1 MFGWFARLVRTAAR
15 EKPAGTGG
23 ARAAG
28 EHASR
33 ADPAAPEAAD
43 LPGADDDRPFAPF
56 ARALGLDVPP
66 PPPDPDTLE
75 PDEGDLVLA
84 DRVLEHFRRNRPG
97 PASAPSLSLRVLNL
111 VASPD
116 ADVGEMVRLV
126 SADPALSAGVLTV
139 ANSVHH
145 RGLEE
150 IETVRAA
157 VVRLGLEE
165 VARVAGALSAKSLF
179 NPRLKAELAAYAP
192 RFGALY
198 HRALTAA
205 NGAAFA
211 AMQLRGGRADR
222 AFLGGLLFDVGRSIA
237 LRSVAA
243 LSLAEPGLAPDEAR
257 LGRVLDRVHV
267 EIGAECHQEWQLPQY
282 LTVIAVRHHDREV
295 PAEPEFV
302 DLHAVRLTGALL
314 DLRGEDTSR
323 AALEVVQSAAALGL
337 SPLAVRSLDAEL
349 REAAQRVASAFG
361 LEARKG

>member
-1 MFGWFARLVRTAAR
+1 MFGWFARLVGKERRDRGAEPHGSA
-15 EKPAGTGG
+15 GG
-23 ARAAG
+23 APP
-28 EHASR
+28 S
-33 ADPAAPEAAD
+33 PAPAER
-43 LPGADDDRPFAPF
+43 DDRPFAPF
-56 ARALGLDVPP
+56 ARALGIDVPP
-66 PPPDPDTLE
+66 DPPDPDTVE
-75 PDEGDLVLA
+75 PDEGDLALA
-84 DRVLEHFRRNRPG
+84 ARVLEHFRANRPG

-116 ADVGEMVRLV
+116 ADVAEMVRLV

-139 ANSVHH
+139 ANSAHY

-157 VVRLGLEE
+157 VVRLGLDE

-211 AMQLRGGRADR
+211 AMGRRGGRADR

-243 LSLAEPGLAPDEAR
+243 LSLADPARAPDEAR
-257 LGRVLDRVHV
+257 IGRVLDQVHV
-267 EIGAECHQEWQLPQY
+267 EVGAECHQEWQLPQY

-295 PAEPEFV
+295 PPDPEFV
-302 DLHAVRLTGALL
+302 DLHAVRLAGALL
-314 DLRGEDTSR
+314 DLRDDATAPR
-323 AALEVVQSAAALGL
+323 AAREVVQSAGALGL

-349 REAAQRVASAFG
+349 RDAAQRAASAFG
-361 LEARKG
+361 LEARRG